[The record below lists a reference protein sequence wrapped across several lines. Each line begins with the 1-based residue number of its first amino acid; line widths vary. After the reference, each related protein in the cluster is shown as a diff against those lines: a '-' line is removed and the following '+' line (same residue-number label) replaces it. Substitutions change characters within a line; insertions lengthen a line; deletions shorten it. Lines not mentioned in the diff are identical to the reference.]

1 MNIKIFLLS
10 LFLGG
15 AVYAQSPSFSV
26 SASFEEGCYSAVGE
40 NKPIFVWKIAEV
52 ENYLPDN
59 FRKYEYHSPFKKLD
73 ELVPVVGIKRDD
85 YIKKRLS
92 PYTPRISRDIPD
104 FPFKEACTEAKKIT
118 CEEVFS
124 FVKEK
129 RAKIAERNQK
139 EWEKHDY
146 FEQENRKI
154 IEKNNKIIRQNDYW
168 KMVLKKAV
176 ALDKVRKK
184 EIPIGVIM
192 GDDVFDDYLGSHYDP
207 AFPDKVRLF
216 SDDLNYVE
224 KALQDY
230 KDMVKDD
237 YYGYIGGSSDDE
249 KKYKD
254 ILERNAETEKKNQEI
269 LQKLE
274 AFYTPEK
281 LKKLLKDY
289 YSILEERCVGCD
301 YEGDI
306 HCKRYECKQKCPDRE
321 FVPDKYQ
328 STKNEYEYQG
338 RCVLKKE
345 EK

>member
-26 SASFEEGCYSAVGE
+26 SASFEEGCYSAVGG
-40 NKPIFVWKIAEV
+40 NKPIFVWKIAEI

-73 ELVPVVGIKRDD
+73 ELLPVIARNQKNYIKR
-85 YIKKRLS
+85 RLS
-92 PYTPRISRDIPD
+92 PYTPCINRDIPD
-104 FPFKEACTEAKKIT
+104 FPFKEACGEAKKIT

-129 RAKIAERNQK
+129 RAKIAEWNQK
-139 EWEKHDY
+139 EWEKHDN
-146 FEQENRKI
+146 FERENRKI
-154 IEKNNKIIRQNDYW
+154 IEKNNEISRQNDYW
-168 KMVLKKAV
+168 DMVIKKAIV
-176 ALDKVRKK
+176 LDKVRKK
-184 EIPIGVIM
+184 EGPFGIIM
-192 GDDVFDDYLGSHYDP
+192 DNDVFDDYLGPIYDP
-207 AFPDKVRLF
+207 APLGKLRFF
-216 SDDLNYVE
+216 SKDFNYIE

-230 KDMVKDD
+230 KEMVKDN
-237 YYGYIGGSSDDE
+237 YYGCVRGNSDDE
-249 KKYKD
+249 KKYND
-254 ILERNAETEKKNQEI
+254 ILKRNAETEKMNQET

-306 HCKRYECKQKCPDRE
+306 YCKSYECKQKCPKRE
-321 FVPDKYQ
+321 FIPDKHQ
-328 STKNEYEYQG
+328 SIKNVDEYQG
-338 RCVLKKE
+338 KCVLKKE
-345 EK
+345 K